1 VSVRQRDTGSVT
13 AELAIGMVAVAT
25 VLVALLAVASATITQ
40 VRCADA
46 ARSAA
51 RSAAL
56 GEDDA
61 SVRAV
66 AGRVAGRGATVAV
79 VRSDGW
85 TTVTVTAPVV
95 AGGPFN
101 GLRATGTA
109 TGRTEP

>member
-1 VSVRQRDTGSVT
+1 VT
-13 AELAIGMVAVAT
+13 AELAIGMVAIAT
-25 VLVALLAVASATITQ
+25 VLVVLLAVAAATITQ

-51 RSAAL
+51 RAAAL

-61 SVRAV
+61 AVRTTAARA
-66 AGRVAGRGATVAV
+66 AGPGAV
-79 VRSDGW
+79 VSVERSGGW
-85 TTVTVTAPVV
+85 VTVTVTAPLV
-95 AGGPFN
+95 AQGPFT

>member
-1 VSVRQRDTGSVT
+1 MRGREVGSVT
-13 AELAIGMVAVAT
+13 AELAIGLVAVAT
-25 VLVALLAVASATITQ
+25 VLVTLLAVAAATVTQ

-51 RSAAL
+51 RAAAL

-66 AGRVAGRGATVAV
+66 AGRVAGRGATVTVTRA
-79 VRSDGW
+79 DGW
-85 TTVTVTAPVV
+85 ATVTVTAPLV
-95 AGGPFN
+95 AQGPFT